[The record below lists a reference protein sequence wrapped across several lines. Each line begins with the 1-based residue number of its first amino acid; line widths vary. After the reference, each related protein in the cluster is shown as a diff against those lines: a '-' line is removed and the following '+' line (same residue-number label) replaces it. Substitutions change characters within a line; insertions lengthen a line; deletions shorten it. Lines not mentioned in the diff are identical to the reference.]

1 MNLQASFQKAK
12 TALKAFFSPPADRK
26 KGPFDRILDLLS
38 IVSGG
43 FFLAMY
49 IPYFLWHALRGHPAD
64 TAAAL
69 LVFAGVLLPFF
80 FRHPL
85 KRLIKRWYK
94 PLKIFWCAGMCFYM
108 VTFLIFCGI
117 IYSHEDVSY
126 KESEKQ
132 TVVVVFG
139 CQVFMDGRPSAELRS
154 RIDAAEK
161 VLKDHPDAICITAGG
176 KGDNE
181 PMPEGKRM
189 KELLVEKGIAEERIL
204 TEERSTSTAENLT
217 FALEILKNEGYD
229 KDSCSFIFV
238 SSSFHTPR
246 ILLLG
251 KRAGLTS
258 CATYSGDSPY
268 PFLEFLYVVR
278 EYMSY
283 VYLFLFG

>member
-1 MNLQASFQKAK
+1 MNKTINISALKQAA
-12 TALKAFFSPPADRK
+12 KAFFSPSDSTK
-26 KGPFDRILDLLS
+26 KGWGHRLLDILCLLS
-38 IVSGG
+38 GL

-49 IPYFLWHALRGHPAD
+49 IPYFAWHALRGHPAD

-69 LVFAGVLLPFF
+69 LVFFCVLTPFL

-85 KRLIKRWYK
+85 KRL
-94 PLKIFWCAGMCFYM
+94 LKKAYTPFKSIWCAGMCLYM

-117 IYSHEDVSY
+117 IYSHEDISL
-126 KESEKQ
+126 KENDNQ
-132 TVVVVFG
+132 TIVVVFG
-139 CQVFMDGRPSAELRS
+139 CQVFMDGRPSAELRE
-154 RIDAAEK
+154 RLNTAAE
-161 VLKDHPDAICITAGG
+161 VLKEHPDAICITAGG

-189 KELLVEKGIAEERIL
+189 KELLVEKGIQAERII
-204 TEERSTSTAENLT
+204 TEEQSTSTAENLS
-217 FALEILKNEGYD
+217 FALSKLVEHGYD
-229 KDSCSFIFV
+229 VQNCSFVFV

-251 KRAGLTS
+251 QRAGLEN
-258 CATYSGDSPY
+258 CATVSSVSPY
-268 PFLEFLYVVR
+268 PFLEFLYTVR